1 MHEPIESSIPK
12 NNGSQKL
19 EMEKTYEVILF
30 SPKPKQVQAQNADS
44 QAVVKFPAQPLE
56 VLDCIYC

>member
-19 EMEKTYEVILF
+19 EMEKTYEVIL
-30 SPKPKQVQAQNADS
+30 SAPRPKQVQAQNAGS
-44 QAVVKFPAQPLE
+44 QAVV
-56 VLDCIYC
+56 